1 MTGQDEALK
10 LSKDQ
15 LRTLMV
21 ASERRNRQ
29 SRDADSAAPEAPF
42 PPCAVCGAA
51 VDSQKATLGLSDVD
65 ERILTVG
72 PCGHRMSYNLKA
84 ALRLVD
90 EVQQIVDEEEKPV
103 SVWGTICSLE
113 EDPPY
118 VYQRSH
124 ILPSE
129 DDPRGGD
136 VQLAEV
142 PSHITRDGRDDQPED
157 GRPWPYLRMSLNTE
171 DAVLH
176 ARQVRQVWESMGAWL
191 EQVGEER

>member
-1 MTGQDEALK
+1 MTNHPEPLK
-10 LSKDQ
+10 LSRDQ

-29 SRDADSAAPEAPF
+29 WRDGSMAAPTPF
-42 PPCAVCGAA
+42 PACAVCGVA
-51 VDSQKATLGLSDVD
+51 VDSQKATLGLDDVD
-65 ERILTVG
+65 ERVLTVG
-72 PCGHRMSYNLKA
+72 PCGHRMSYNLKVA
-84 ALRLVD
+84 QQLVD
-90 EVQQIVDEEEKPV
+90 RVQQIVDEEEKPV
-103 SVWGTICSLE
+103 SVWGTIFSLE

-129 DDPRGGD
+129 DDVRGGD

-157 GRPWPYLRMSLNTE
+157 GRPWPWLRVSVGQE

-176 ARQVRQVWESMGAWL
+176 ARQVRQAWESMGAWL
-191 EQVGEER
+191 EQVGEAG